1 MTHADLADADTGA
14 MTEGLNQA
22 LALCDDVVRST
33 LHLNGFASVQL
44 DDYRN
49 ILEIEQY
56 AIQRGYPE
64 LN

>member
-1 MTHADLADADTGA
+1 MAHADMAAADTGA
-14 MTEGLNQA
+14 MIEALNQA
-22 LALCDDVVRST
+22 LALCDDLLRDR

-44 DDYRN
+44 DDYRS

-56 AIQRGYPE
+56 AIQHGYPE